1 MAAAPKKKA
10 KTEVESVQP
19 QTWTEKANDTLAD
32 LLADA
37 AKARTCSIKL
47 NSVEYASELSK
58 QLLDHASAMEKHYGK
73 VRHALDKKEPDNVL
87 KPLLKQADDISAFV
101 AKAQA
106 LIGGLIGF
114 AWI

>member
-1 MAAAPKKKA
+1 MNCP
-10 KTEVESVQP
+10 
-19 QTWTEKANDTLAD
+19 
-32 LLADA
+32 
-37 AKARTCSIKL
+37 
-47 NSVEYASELSK
+47 K

-106 LIGGLIGF
+106 LIGGNHRVCMDLIYVF
-114 AWI
+114 YPK